1 MRWSYNLE
9 RSRLVAS
16 WLFIVAAVVFAL
28 VVVGGATRL
37 TGSGLS
43 ITEWRPVTGAI
54 PPLSDAAWAA
64 EFAKYREIPQFTQ
77 LNARMDVHGFK
88 SIYWWEWSHRLLG
101 RLVGVVFAVPF
112 LFFLFTRRIPQRLV
126 WPCWLLL
133 GLGALQGFI
142 GWWMVSSGLSERVSV
157 APERLATHLGLALLV
172 FCLAIWVGLDAWFGK
187 ARGPGRA
194 GDRWRMASLVLLGL
208 AFFQSL
214 LGALVAGNDAG
225 LIYNDWPLMA
235 GDVFP
240 RDYWIEG
247 GLWRTLLHSQA
258 AVQFNHRIGAYL
270 LFAAVLAFAFQVLRT
285 RFGGP
290 VKPLANLAAVLV
302 TAQAGLGIWTL
313 MAVAPLPLAI
323 LHQAGAVLVLAV
335 CTVLAWRIRRE

>member
-16 WLFIVAAVVFAL
+16 WLFIIAAIVFAL

-43 ITEWRPVTGAI
+43 ITEWRPVTGTI

-64 EFAKYREIPQFTQ
+64 EFAKYRQIPQFTQ
-77 LNARMDVHGFK
+77 LNAGMDVEGFK

-112 LFFLFTRRIPQRLV
+112 LAFLITRRIPQRLV
-126 WPCWLLL
+126 WRCWLLL
-133 GLGALQGFI
+133 GLGGLQGFI
-142 GWWMVSSGLSERVSV
+142 GWWMVSSGLSERISV

-172 FCLAIWVGLDAWFGK
+172 FCLAIWIGLEAWFGK

-194 GDRWRMASLVLLGL
+194 GDRWRLSAQVLLGL
-208 AFFQSL
+208 AFFQSI
-214 LGALVAGNDAG
+214 LGALVAGNQAG
-225 LIYNDWPLMA
+225 RIYNDWPLMA

-240 RDYWIEG
+240 RDYWIDG
-247 GLWRTLLHSQA
+247 GFWRTMLHSHA
-258 AVQFNHRIGAYL
+258 AVQFNHRLGAYL
-270 LFAAVLAFAFQVLRT
+270 LFAATLAFTFQVLRT
-285 RFGGP
+285 QFGGP
-290 VKPLANLAAVLV
+290 VKPLANLAAFLV
-302 TAQAGLGIWTL
+302 AAQAAVGVWTL
-313 MAVAPLPLAI
+313 MAVAPLSLSI
-323 LHQAGAVLVLAV
+323 LHQTGAVLVLAV
-335 CTVLAWRIRRE
+335 LTVLAWRIRRE